1 MMSLTLENFYEL
13 AEQNNITVDCYD
25 FDLQTSMSVS
35 IDGDCFI
42 GINPMMLN
50 TDIEEK
56 INLAH
61 ELGHCM
67 TGSFYNRYSKLDIRT
82 KHERRADKWAIN
94 KLVPKDE
101 LEKAVKSG
109 RESRYE
115 LAEYFN
121 VTEDFMQK
129 VLDFYR
135 EG

>member
-1 MMSLTLENFYEL
+1 MSLTLANLYAL
-13 AEQNNITVDCYD
+13 AEQNNVMIDCYD

-42 GINPMMLN
+42 GINPIRLN

-67 TGSFYNRYSKLDIRT
+67 TGSFYNRYSKLDIRA
-82 KHERRADKWAIN
+82 KHEHRADKWAIK
-94 KLVPKDE
+94 KLIPKDE
-101 LEKAVKSG
+101 LKKAINGG
-109 RESRYE
+109 RETLYE

-121 VTEDFMQK
+121 VTESFMQK
-129 VLDFYR
+129 ALDFYR